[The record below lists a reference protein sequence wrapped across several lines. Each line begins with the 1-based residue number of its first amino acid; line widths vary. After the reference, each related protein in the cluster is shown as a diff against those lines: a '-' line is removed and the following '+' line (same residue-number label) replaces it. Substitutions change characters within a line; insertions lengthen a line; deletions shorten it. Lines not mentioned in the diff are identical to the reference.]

1 MSYIELQEA
10 ARRNTRRL
18 VLLLSGAVTL
28 IVLELFLIL
37 RPSGSPGWTLADDVE
52 VFLEIGAFTLVFI
65 GLCALYKAYRLSGGG
80 PAVAEMLGGRAIP
93 ADTTYTAERKL
104 RNVVEEMAIASGLPV
119 PAVYVLDHEEGMN
132 AFAAG
137 LTPENAAVAVTRG
150 LLLGLDRDE
159 LQGVVAHEFAHIRNG
174 DMRLDTRLLALQ
186 FGILAIGMVGLGLVL
201 AAAHMRPR
209 RKEDNGVQ
217 IALGLAG
224 LVLAAI
230 GFLGILK
237 ARLIQSAVS
246 RQREFLADASAV
258 EFTRNPDGLVSAL
271 RKIGA
276 GGSQLQSA
284 HASEVGHLLIAEGK
298 RSFFSRLF
306 ATHPPIEERIRR
318 LQGR

>member
-1 MSYIELQEA
+1 MA
-10 ARRNTRRL
+10 ATGAPLLAATFHKVSL
-18 VLLLSGAVTL
+18 VA
-28 IVLELFLIL
+28 
-37 RPSGSPGWTLADDVE
+37 PLAN
-52 VFLEIGAFTLVFI
+52 
-65 GLCALYKAYRLSGGG
+65 
-80 PAVAEMLGGRAIP
+80 AVALGPG
-93 ADTTYTAERKL
+93 
-104 RNVVEEMAIASGLPV
+104 
-119 PAVYVLDHEEGMN
+119 
-132 AFAAG
+132 
-137 LTPENAAVAVTRG
+137 
-150 LLLGLDRDE
+150 
-159 LQGVVAHEFAHIRNG
+159 
-174 DMRLDTRLLALQ
+174 LLALP
-186 FGILAIGMVGLGLVL
+186 LASLLVVLDAALPAITLPLFWLG
-201 AAAHMRPR
+201 
-209 RKEDNGVQ
+209 D
-217 IALGLAG
+217 GLAG